1 MCVRPRNSSG
11 RVDCFDLSRCLRSGQ
26 YKYTTSSY
34 EPLVNI
40 MRKFRGL
47 LSWGVVNQRLP
58 KITCVSRLLS
68 SYMYFSRILTDAG
81 KSERQ
86 VLEGRVH
93 NRDSRASL
101 SQNESQNLNDY
112 Y

>member
-47 LSWGVVNQRLP
+47 LSWGVAKNYM
-58 KITCVSRLLS
+58 CVSFTIIIYVFLKDFDGCRKK
-68 SYMYFSRILTDAG
+68 RAAG
-81 KSERQ
+81 LGR
-86 VLEGRVH
+86 EGP
-93 NRDSRASL
+93 
-101 SQNESQNLNDY
+101 
-112 Y
+112 